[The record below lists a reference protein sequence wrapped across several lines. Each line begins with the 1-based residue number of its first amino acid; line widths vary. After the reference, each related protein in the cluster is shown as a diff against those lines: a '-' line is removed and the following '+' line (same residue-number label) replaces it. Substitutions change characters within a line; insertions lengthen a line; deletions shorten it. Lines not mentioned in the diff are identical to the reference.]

1 MATKKKQS
9 AKKQNTQEEVKL
21 GTAISS
27 IELFFQDKK
36 NQNRIFITVIA
47 ILVIVF
53 GIVAINR
60 WYLQPLKAEAR
71 AQMFPAE
78 QLFMD
83 GDYLTALNGD
93 GNVMGFAEVADQYG
107 NKAGKVVYFYKGI
120 CQLHTGDNE
129 GAIESLKK
137 YSGKDKIT
145 KARAYCCIAD
155 AYVNLDDYTEALKWY
170 KKAIA
175 VDSHGF
181 IAGYLLKA
189 GIICE
194 EIGNNE
200 QALKFYDEISV
211 KYPNTLEAYE
221 VGKYISRLKNN

>member
-9 AKKQNTQEEVKL
+9 AKKQNTQDEVKL

-36 NQNRIFITVIA
+36 NQNRVFITTIV

-53 GIVAINR
+53 GIVALNR
-60 WYLQPLKAEAR
+60 WYLQPLKAEAK

-78 QLFMD
+78 QLFME
-83 GDYLTALNGD
+83 GDYVTALNGD
-93 GNVMGFAEVADQYG
+93 GNVMGFAEIAHQYG
-107 NKAGKVVYFYKGI
+107 NKAGKIIHFYKGI
-120 CQLHTGDNE
+120 CQLKTGDNE
-129 GAIESLKK
+129 GAIKSLKE
-137 YSGKDKIT
+137 YSGKEKIA

-155 AYVNLDDYTEALKWY
+155 AYVNLDDNAEALKWY

-175 VDSHGF
+175 VDSNTYT
-181 IAGYLLKA
+181 AGYLLKA

-194 EIGNNE
+194 EMGDNE
-200 QALKFYDEISV
+200 QALHFYDEISV
-211 KYPNTLEAYE
+211 KHPNTLEAYE

>member
-9 AKKQNTQEEVKL
+9 AKKQTTQEEVKI

-36 NQNRIFITVIA
+36 NQNRIFITIIA

-53 GIVAINR
+53 GIVALNR
-60 WYLQPLKAEAR
+60 WHLQPLKTEAR

-93 GNVMGFAEVADQYG
+93 GNVMGFAEVANQYG
-107 NKAGKVVYFYKGI
+107 KKAGKIIYFYKGI
-120 CQLHTGDNE
+120 CQLQTGDNE

-137 YSGKDKIT
+137 YGGKEKLT
-145 KARAYCCIAD
+145 KARTYCCIAD
-155 AYVNLDDYTEALKWY
+155 AYVNLDNNAEALKWY

-175 VDSHGF
+175 VDGNTYT
-181 IAGYLLKA
+181 AGYLLKA

-194 EIGNNE
+194 EMGDNA
-200 QALKFYDEISV
+200 QALKFYDEITV
-211 KYPNTLEAYE
+211 KYPNTIEAYE
-221 VGKYISRLKNN
+221 VGKYISRLKNK